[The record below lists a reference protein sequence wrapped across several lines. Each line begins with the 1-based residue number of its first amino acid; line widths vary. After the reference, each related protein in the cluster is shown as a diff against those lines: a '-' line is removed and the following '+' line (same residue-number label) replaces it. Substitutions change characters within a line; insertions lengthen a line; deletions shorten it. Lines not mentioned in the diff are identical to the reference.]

1 MDINSCGNS
10 GVTIKPPLALPSGT
24 IQVAPPGTLTIA
36 EGESETFRV
45 KLSTAPSADV
55 TISLSKT
62 NDDISLDKTSLTFT
76 TSNFATEQEVS
87 VSADEDADTANDS
100 DTITLSASGGI
111 TAPNVTKAVS
121 VTDTTP
127 PSGTIQVNP
136 PGTLS
141 VNEGGSET
149 FRVRLSTAPN
159 ANVTISLTKT
169 NDDIRLDKTSLTFT
183 TSNFAT
189 EQEVSVSADEDADT
203 ANDSDTITLSAS
215 GGITAPNVTKAVS
228 VTDTTPPSGT
238 IQVNPPG
245 TLSVNE
251 GGSETFRV
259 RLSTAP
265 NANVTISLT
274 KTNDDI
280 RLDKTSLTFT
290 TSNFATEQ
298 EVSVSADEDADTA
311 NDSDTITLSA
321 SGGIT
326 APNVTK
332 AVSVTDTTPPSGTIQ
347 VNPPGTL
354 SVNEGG
360 SETFRV
366 RLSTAPNANVTISL
380 TKTNDDIRLDKTS
393 LTFTTSNFATEQEV
407 SVSADEDAD
416 TANDSDTIT
425 LSASGGITAPNVTKA
440 VSVTDT
446 TPPSGTIQVNPP
458 GTLSVNEG
466 GSETF
471 RVRLSTAPN
480 ANVTISLS
488 KTNDDISLDKTSLTF
503 TTSNFATEQ
512 EVSVSADE
520 DADTANDSDTIT
532 LSASGGITAPNVTKA
547 VSVTDT
553 TPPSG
558 TIQVNPPGTLS
569 VNEGGS
575 ETFRVRLSTAPNAN
589 VTISLSKTNDDI
601 SLDKTSLTFTTSN
614 FATEQEV
621 SVSADED
628 ADTANDSDTITLS
641 ASGGITA
648 PNVTKAVSVTD
659 TTPPSGTIQVNPPG
673 TLSVNEGGS
682 ETFRVR
688 LSTAPNAN
696 VTISLSKTNDDIT
709 LDKTSLTFST
719 SDWDD
724 EQTVTVNADED
735 ADTANDSDTITLSAS
750 GGITA
755 PNVTKAVTVTDN
767 DGSSTPSGTIVLSD
781 TTTLNI
787 DEGGSGSFEVSL
799 SAAPNANVRVSLTKT
814 NSDITLSPSSLTF
827 DTSNYGTGQRVTVN
841 AAEDAD
847 TTNDSDTITLTAS
860 GGITAPQVRKSV
872 SVTDNDGSSTPSG
885 TIVLS
890 DTRTLTIDEGGSG
903 SFEVSLS
910 AAPNANVRVS
920 LTKTNSDITLSP
932 SSLTFDTSNY
942 GTGQRVTVNAAEDA
956 DTTNDSD
963 TITLTASGGITAP
976 RVTKSVSV
984 RDNDSP
990 TTPPTT
996 NPYDG
1001 TLVFL
1006 PEGNITI
1013 DEESRQTV
1021 SVKLSKRPT
1030 DTVSVLVSKTS
1041 NTFGIG
1047 FSREGMVFTETNWD
1061 RYQSIDI
1068 IAHKDSDKSD
1078 DSHFVAFEFAGKRI
1092 LRSVI
1097 VRDND
1102 KESLRSQAL
1111 ALPPPT
1117 SGDSATLRIRCLQ
1130 DSPCSVALDCSAQAD
1145 GEVFQGRL
1153 PQPIPAWGTASLSV
1167 QDIQAYTG
1175 GKSWSGKG
1183 RLGCALRSSATIGS
1197 QVWTR
1202 SGNGVL
1208 VNNSAM
1214 IRSVAEGGVHR
1225 ADIESIPSPDSSDES
1240 NIRIRCNSQEGD
1252 CFETAFV
1259 CYTDDGSRYEWSL
1272 GRIERLN
1279 TRHLQ
1284 SEELASGIGYRWE
1297 GLGLTCEV
1305 RSSRHFTAQVLT
1317 RTGGGGALVNNS
1329 ATGVR

>member
-1 MDINSCGNS
+1 MEDDDTEDETVKVIPRYRRGNVS
-10 GVTIKPPLALPSGT
+10 RSVLVT
-24 IQVAPPGTLTIA
+24 
-36 EGESETFRV
+36 
-45 KLSTAPSADV
+45 
-55 TISLSKT
+55 
-62 NDDISLDKTSLTFT
+62 
-76 TSNFATEQEVS
+76 
-87 VSADEDADTANDS
+87 
-100 DTITLSASGGI
+100 
-111 TAPNVTKAVS
+111 VS
-121 VTDTTP
+121 VTDNDP
-127 PSGTIQVNP
+127 PSGTIV
-136 PGTLS
+136 LS
-141 VNEGGSET
+141 DSNTALSIDEGGSET
-149 FRVRLSTAPN
+149 FDVSLSTAPN

-169 NDDIRLDKTSLTFT
+169 NADIDLDKTSLSFS
-183 TSNFAT
+183 TSNWNQTQTITVTA
-189 EQEVSVSADEDADT
+189 SEDDDT
-203 ANDSDTITLSAS
+203 TDDSDTITLSAT
-215 GGITAPNVTKAVS
+215 GGITAPEVTKAVS
-228 VTDTTPPSGT
+228 VTDNDAPSGT
-238 IQVNPPG
+238 IV
-245 TLSVNE
+245 LSDANTALSIDE
-251 GGSETFRV
+251 GGSGSFDV
-259 RLSTAP
+259 SLSTAP
-265 NANVTISLT
+265 NANVTVSLT
-274 KTNDDI
+274 KTNADIDLDKTSLSFSTSNWNQTQTITVTAGEDDDTTDDSDTITLSATGGIDAADVTKSVSVTDNDAPSGTIVLSDANRALSIDEGGSGTFEVSLSTAPNANVTVSLSKTNDDITLSPSSLTFTTTDYGAKSVTVNAAEDADTTDDSDTITLSATGGIDADDVTKSVSVTDNDAPSGTIVLSDSNTALSIDEGGSGSFEVSLSTAPNANVTVSLSKTNDDI
-280 RLDKTSLTFT
+280 RLDKTSLSFN
-290 TSNFATEQ
+290 TSNWNQTQTITVNA
-298 EVSVSADEDADTA
+298 AEDADTT
-311 NDSDTITLSA
+311 NDSDTITLTA
-321 SGGIT
+321 SGGID

-332 AVSVTDTTPPSGTIQ
+332 SVSVTD
-347 VNPPGTL
+347 
-354 SVNEGG
+354 
-360 SETFRV
+360 
-366 RLSTAPNANVTISL
+366 
-380 TKTNDDIRLDKTS
+380 NDD
-393 LTFTTSNFATEQEV
+393 
-407 SVSADEDAD
+407 
-416 TANDSDTIT
+416 
-425 LSASGGITAPNVTKA
+425 APA
-440 VSVTDT
+440 
-446 TPPSGTIQVNPP
+446 
-458 GTLSVNEG
+458 
-466 GSETF
+466 
-471 RVRLSTAPN
+471 
-480 ANVTISLS
+480 
-488 KTNDDISLDKTSLTF
+488 
-503 TTSNFATEQ
+503 
-512 EVSVSADE
+512 
-520 DADTANDSDTIT
+520 
-532 LSASGGITAPNVTKA
+532 
-547 VSVTDT
+547 
-553 TPPSG
+553 
-558 TIQVNPPGTLS
+558 
-569 VNEGGS
+569 
-575 ETFRVRLSTAPNAN
+575 
-589 VTISLSKTNDDI
+589 
-601 SLDKTSLTFTTSN
+601 
-614 FATEQEV
+614 
-621 SVSADED
+621 
-628 ADTANDSDTITLS
+628 
-641 ASGGITA
+641 
-648 PNVTKAVSVTD
+648 
-659 TTPPSGTIQVNPPG
+659 
-673 TLSVNEGGS
+673 
-682 ETFRVR
+682 
-688 LSTAPNAN
+688 
-696 VTISLSKTNDDIT
+696 
-709 LDKTSLTFST
+709 
-719 SDWDD
+719 
-724 EQTVTVNADED
+724 
-735 ADTANDSDTITLSAS
+735 
-750 GGITA
+750 
-755 PNVTKAVTVTDN
+755 
-767 DGSSTPSGTIVLSD
+767 PSGTIVLSD

-787 DEGGSGSFEVSL
+787 DEGGSESFEVSL

-827 DTSNYGTGQRVTVN
+827 DTSNYGTAQRVTVN

-885 TIVLS
+885 TIQVTPS
-890 DTRTLTIDEGGSG
+890 RTLTIAEGSSG

-1006 PEGNITI
+1006 PAGNITI
-1013 DEESRQTV
+1013 DEEDRQTI

-1030 DTVSVLVSKTS
+1030 DTVSVLISKTS

-1092 LRSVI
+1092 LRSVV

-1175 GKSWSGKG
+1175 GKSWAGKG

-1252 CFETAFV
+1252 CFETSFV

-1284 SEELASGIGYRWE
+1284 SEELARGIGYRWE
-1297 GLGLTCEV
+1297 GLGLVCEV

>member
-1 MDINSCGNS
+1 MTIAEGGQATFEVRLTTRPSTDITVETVASAGITSDTDPNTAGTQTTLAFPANSWNVYQMVTVSALHDGDTDDETARVLIEGVGGDYHERVAAVTVTITDDDKPTIVLSDTQTLSIDEGGSGTFSVSLSAAPNADVTVSLTKTNSDITLSPTSLPFTTTEFGAKSVTVNAAEDDDAVDDTDTITLSATGYTPVTKSVDIDDNDTAAIDVNPPSLTIAEGGQTTFQVKLATQPS
-10 GVTIKPPLALPSGT
+10 GVVRVFISASDASLLGFDFDPNTVGSQSSKNFGPTSSTNVVAWDAYQTVTVSATHDNDTDNESVTISASGSLTAPAEEYRLITAAVAATIIDDDGPPPSGT
-24 IQVAPPGTLTIA
+24 IQVTPSDTLTIA
-36 EGESETFRV
+36 EGGSGTFRV
-45 KLSTAPSADV
+45 RLSVAPNANV

-62 NDDISLDKTSLTFT
+62 NSDITLSPSSLTFS

-87 VSADEDADTANDS
+87 VSADEDADTTNDS

-127 PSGTIQVNP
+127 PTGTIQVTP
-136 PGTLS
+136 SDTLTIA
-141 VNEGGSET
+141 EGGSGT

-159 ANVTISLTKT
+159 ANVTISLSKT
-169 NDDIRLDKTSLTFT
+169 NSDITLSPSSLTFS

-203 ANDSDTITLSAS
+203 TNDSDTITLSAS

-228 VTDTTPPSGT
+228 VTDTTPPTGT
-238 IQVNPPG
+238 IQVTPSD
-245 TLSVNE
+245 TLTIAE
-251 GGSETFRV
+251 GGSGTFRV
-259 RLSTAP
+259 RLSVAP
-265 NANVTISLT
+265 NANVTISLS
-274 KTNDDI
+274 KTNSDI
-280 RLDKTSLTFT
+280 TLSPSSLTFS

-298 EVSVSADEDADTA
+298 EVSVSADEDADTT

-332 AVSVTDTTPPSGTIQ
+332 AVSVTDTTPPTGTIQ
-347 VNPPGTL
+347 VTPSDTL
-354 SVNEGG
+354 TIAEGG
-360 SETFRV
+360 S
-366 RLSTAPNANVTISL
+366 
-380 TKTNDDIRLDKTS
+380 
-393 LTFTTSNFATEQEV
+393 
-407 SVSADEDAD
+407 
-416 TANDSDTIT
+416 
-425 LSASGGITAPNVTKA
+425 G
-440 VSVTDT
+440 
-446 TPPSGTIQVNPP
+446 
-458 GTLSVNEG
+458 
-466 GSETF
+466 TF

-488 KTNDDISLDKTSLTF
+488 KTNSDITLSPSSLTF
-503 TTSNFATEQ
+503 STSNFATEQ

-520 DADTANDSDTIT
+520 DADTT
-532 LSASGGITAPNVTKA
+532 
-547 VSVTDT
+547 
-553 TPPSG
+553 
-558 TIQVNPPGTLS
+558 
-569 VNEGGS
+569 
-575 ETFRVRLSTAPNAN
+575 
-589 VTISLSKTNDDI
+589 
-601 SLDKTSLTFTTSN
+601 
-614 FATEQEV
+614 
-621 SVSADED
+621 
-628 ADTANDSDTITLS
+628 
-641 ASGGITA
+641 
-648 PNVTKAVSVTD
+648 
-659 TTPPSGTIQVNPPG
+659 
-673 TLSVNEGGS
+673 
-682 ETFRVR
+682 
-688 LSTAPNAN
+688 
-696 VTISLSKTNDDIT
+696 
-709 LDKTSLTFST
+709 
-719 SDWDD
+719 
-724 EQTVTVNADED
+724 
-735 ADTANDSDTITLSAS
+735 NDSDTITLSAS

-767 DGSSTPSGTIVLSD
+767 DGSSTPSGTIQVTPSR
-781 TTTLNI
+781 TLTI
-787 DEGGSGSFEVSL
+787 AEGSSGSFDVSL

-827 DTSNYGTGQRVTVN
+827 TTSNYGTGQRVTVN

-847 TTNDSDTITLTAS
+847 TTNDADTITLTAS
-860 GGITAPQVRKSV
+860 GGISAPQVR
-872 SVTDNDGSSTPSG
+872 
-885 TIVLS
+885 
-890 DTRTLTIDEGGSG
+890 
-903 SFEVSLS
+903 
-910 AAPNANVRVS
+910 
-920 LTKTNSDITLSP
+920 
-932 SSLTFDTSNY
+932 
-942 GTGQRVTVNAAEDA
+942 
-956 DTTNDSD
+956 
-963 TITLTASGGITAP
+963 
-976 RVTKSVSV
+976 KSVSV

-990 TTPPTT
+990 RPPPT

-1006 PEGNITI
+1006 PAGNITI
-1013 DEESRQTV
+1013 DEEDRQTV

-1030 DTVSVLVSKTS
+1030 DTVSVLISKTS

-1047 FSREGMVFTETNWD
+1047 FSREGMVFTPTNWD

-1078 DSHFVAFEFAGKRI
+1078 DSHFVSFEFAGKRI
-1092 LRSVI
+1092 LRSVV

-1130 DSPCSVALDCSAQAD
+1130 DSPCAVALDCSAQAD

-1153 PQPIPAWGTASLSV
+1153 PEPIPAWGTASLSV

-1252 CFETAFV
+1252 CFETSFV

-1284 SEELASGIGYRWE
+1284 SEELARGIGYRWD

>member
-1 MDINSCGNS
+1 MNDDDTENENVRIVSRYNKGNLS
-10 GVTIKPPLALPSGT
+10 SSSTVSVEVIDDDDQPSGT
-24 IQVAPPGTLTIA
+24 IVLSDSNTALSIDEGGSETFDVSLGGAAPTSNVTVNLAKTNTDVTLSPTSLTFTPQNYGTGQTVTVNAAEDDDAVDDTDTITLSATGYTPVTKSVAIDDDEGPAIIVDPTSLTVA
-36 EGESETFRV
+36 EGGQATFRV
-45 KLSTAPSADV
+45 KLATQPLAASISVGATSPDSSITIDAKPNTAGLQESLSFGATNPWNVYQMMSVSAAHDDDMDDESFVITLSGLRGEYLGVTGTVNLTVTDDDKPSGTIVLSDANRALSIDEGGSGTFEVSLSTAPNANV
-55 TISLSKT
+55 TVSLSKT
-62 NDDISLDKTSLTFT
+62 NDDITLSPSSLTFD
-76 TSNFATEQEVS
+76 TSNYGTTQTVT
-87 VSADEDADTANDS
+87 VSAREDADTANDS

-121 VTDTTP
+121 VTDNDT
-127 PSGTIQVNP
+127 PSGTIV
-136 PGTLS
+136 LS
-141 VNEGGSET
+141 DSNTALTIDEGGSGT
-149 FRVRLSTAPN
+149 FDVSLSTAPTADVTVSLALAN
-159 ANVTISLTKT
+159 ANS
-169 NDDIRLDKTSLTFT
+169 DITLDKTSLTFD
-183 TSNFAT
+183 TSNYGT
-189 EQEVSVSADEDADT
+189 TQTVTVSAREDADT

-228 VTDTTPPSGT
+228 VTDNDTPSGT
-238 IQVNPPG
+238 IV
-245 TLSVNE
+245 LSDSNRALTIDE
-251 GGSETFRV
+251 GGSGSFEV
-259 RLSTAP
+259 SLSAAP
-265 NANVTISLT
+265 NANVRVSLT
-274 KTNDDI
+274 KTNSDI
-280 RLDKTSLTFT
+280 TLSPSSLTFD
-290 TSNFATEQ
+290 TSNYGTGQRVTVNAAQ
-298 EVSVSADEDADTA
+298 DADTT

-321 SGGIT
+321 SGGID
-326 APNVTK
+326 ADDVTK
-332 AVSVTDTTPPSGTIQ
+332 SVSVTDDDD
-347 VNPPGTL
+347 
-354 SVNEGG
+354 
-360 SETFRV
+360 
-366 RLSTAPNANVTISL
+366 AP
-380 TKTNDDIRLDKTS
+380 
-393 LTFTTSNFATEQEV
+393 
-407 SVSADEDAD
+407 
-416 TANDSDTIT
+416 
-425 LSASGGITAPNVTKA
+425 
-440 VSVTDT
+440 
-446 TPPSGTIQVNPP
+446 
-458 GTLSVNEG
+458 
-466 GSETF
+466 
-471 RVRLSTAPN
+471 
-480 ANVTISLS
+480 
-488 KTNDDISLDKTSLTF
+488 
-503 TTSNFATEQ
+503 
-512 EVSVSADE
+512 
-520 DADTANDSDTIT
+520 
-532 LSASGGITAPNVTKA
+532 
-547 VSVTDT
+547 
-553 TPPSG
+553 
-558 TIQVNPPGTLS
+558 
-569 VNEGGS
+569 
-575 ETFRVRLSTAPNAN
+575 
-589 VTISLSKTNDDI
+589 
-601 SLDKTSLTFTTSN
+601 
-614 FATEQEV
+614 
-621 SVSADED
+621 
-628 ADTANDSDTITLS
+628 
-641 ASGGITA
+641 
-648 PNVTKAVSVTD
+648 
-659 TTPPSGTIQVNPPG
+659 
-673 TLSVNEGGS
+673 
-682 ETFRVR
+682 
-688 LSTAPNAN
+688 
-696 VTISLSKTNDDIT
+696 
-709 LDKTSLTFST
+709 
-719 SDWDD
+719 
-724 EQTVTVNADED
+724 
-735 ADTANDSDTITLSAS
+735 
-750 GGITA
+750 
-755 PNVTKAVTVTDN
+755 
-767 DGSSTPSGTIVLSD
+767 TPSGTIVLSD

-787 DEGGSGSFEVSL
+787 DEGGSGTFEVSL

-860 GGITAPQVRKSV
+860 GGITAPPVRKSV

-885 TIVLS
+885 TIQVTPS
-890 DTRTLTIDEGGSG
+890 RTLTIDEGGSG
-903 SFEVSLS
+903 TFDVSLS

-932 SSLTFDTSNY
+932 SSLTFTTSNY

-990 TTPPTT
+990 TPPTT

-1006 PEGNITI
+1006 PAGNITI
-1013 DEESRQTV
+1013 DEEDRQTV

-1030 DTVSVLVSKTS
+1030 DTVSVLISKTS

-1047 FSREGMVFTETNWD
+1047 FSREGMVFTPTNWD

-1078 DSHFVAFEFAGKRI
+1078 DSHFVSFEFAGKRI
-1092 LRSVI
+1092 LRSVV

-1102 KESLRSQAL
+1102 KESIRSQAL

-1175 GKSWSGKG
+1175 GKSWAGKG

-1252 CFETAFV
+1252 CFETSFV

-1284 SEELASGIGYRWE
+1284 SEELARGIGYRWE
-1297 GLGLTCEV
+1297 GLGLVCEV
-1305 RSSRHFTAQVLT
+1305 RSSRRFTAQVLT

>member
-1 MDINSCGNS
+1 MDDDDTEDENVVVRLQHQRGNAS
-10 GVTIKPPLALPSGT
+10 DSQDITVTVTDTTPPSGT
-24 IQVAPPGTLTIA
+24 IQVTPSDTLSIDEGGSGTFDV
-36 EGESETFRV
+36 S
-45 KLSTAPSADV
+45 LSTAPNANV
-55 TISLSKT
+55 TVSLSKT
-62 NDDISLDKTSLTFT
+62 NDDITLSPSSLTFTTTDYGAKSVTVNAAEDADTTDDSDTITLSATGGIDADDVTKSVSVTDNDAPSGTIVLSDSNRALTIDEGGSGTFDVSLSTAPNANVTVSLAKTNSDITLSQTSLTFT
-76 TSNFATEQEVS
+76 TTEFGAKSVTVNAAEDDDAVDDSDTITLSATGYTPVTKSVDVDDKDTAAIDVDTTSLTVTEGGQATFQVRLRYRPSDGVFITLTPSNSLATVDANPNVNGNQGSLNFVPNNPVNNNS
-87 VSADEDADTANDS
+87 FVWNQYQTVTVSAAHDDDTDDESVNIRVRASGDSAAEEYRSKTASVAVTITDDDKPSGTIVLSDANTALSIDEGGSETFDVSLSTAPNANVTVSLSKTNDDITLSPSSLTFTTTDYGAKSVTVNAAEDADTSDDS

-111 TAPNVTKAVS
+111 DADDVTKSVS
-121 VTDTTP
+121 VTDNDA
-127 PSGTIQVNP
+127 PSGTIV
-136 PGTLS
+136 LS
-141 VNEGGSET
+141 DANRALSIDEGGSGT
-149 FRVRLSTAPN
+149 FEVSLSTAPN
-159 ANVTISLTKT
+159 ANVT
-169 NDDIRLDKTSLTFT
+169 
-183 TSNFAT
+183 
-189 EQEVSVSADEDADT
+189 V
-203 ANDSDTITLSAS
+203 
-215 GGITAPNVTKAVS
+215 
-228 VTDTTPPSGT
+228 
-238 IQVNPPG
+238 
-245 TLSVNE
+245 
-251 GGSETFRV
+251 
-259 RLSTAP
+259 
-265 NANVTISLT
+265 
-274 KTNDDI
+274 
-280 RLDKTSLTFT
+280 
-290 TSNFATEQ
+290 
-298 EVSVSADEDADTA
+298 
-311 NDSDTITLSA
+311 
-321 SGGIT
+321 
-326 APNVTK
+326 
-332 AVSVTDTTPPSGTIQ
+332 
-347 VNPPGTL
+347 
-354 SVNEGG
+354 
-360 SETFRV
+360 
-366 RLSTAPNANVTISL
+366 
-380 TKTNDDIRLDKTS
+380 
-393 LTFTTSNFATEQEV
+393 
-407 SVSADEDAD
+407 
-416 TANDSDTIT
+416 
-425 LSASGGITAPNVTKA
+425 
-440 VSVTDT
+440 
-446 TPPSGTIQVNPP
+446 
-458 GTLSVNEG
+458 
-466 GSETF
+466 
-471 RVRLSTAPN
+471 
-480 ANVTISLS
+480 
-488 KTNDDISLDKTSLTF
+488 
-503 TTSNFATEQ
+503 
-512 EVSVSADE
+512 
-520 DADTANDSDTIT
+520 
-532 LSASGGITAPNVTKA
+532 
-547 VSVTDT
+547 
-553 TPPSG
+553 
-558 TIQVNPPGTLS
+558 
-569 VNEGGS
+569 
-575 ETFRVRLSTAPNAN
+575 
-589 VTISLSKTNDDI
+589 
-601 SLDKTSLTFTTSN
+601 
-614 FATEQEV
+614 
-621 SVSADED
+621 
-628 ADTANDSDTITLS
+628 
-641 ASGGITA
+641 
-648 PNVTKAVSVTD
+648 
-659 TTPPSGTIQVNPPG
+659 
-673 TLSVNEGGS
+673 
-682 ETFRVR
+682 
-688 LSTAPNAN
+688 
-696 VTISLSKTNDDIT
+696 SLSKTNDDIT
-709 LDKTSLTFST
+709 LSPSSLTFTTTDYGAKS
-719 SDWDD
+719 
-724 EQTVTVNADED
+724 VTVNADED
-735 ADTANDSDTITLSAS
+735 ADTTDDSDTITLTAS
-750 GGITA
+750 GGIDA
-755 PNVTKAVTVTDN
+755 PNVTKSVSVTDN
-767 DGSSTPSGTIVLSD
+767 DDAPAPSGTIVLSD

-787 DEGGSGSFEVSL
+787 DEGGSESFEVSL

-847 TTNDSDTITLTAS
+847 TTNDSDIITLSAS

-885 TIVLS
+885 TIQVTPS
-890 DTRTLTIDEGGSG
+890 RTLTIAEGSSG
-903 SFEVSLS
+903 SFDVSLS

-1006 PEGNITI
+1006 PAGNITI
-1013 DEESRQTV
+1013 DEEDRQTV

-1030 DTVSVLVSKTS
+1030 DTVSVLISKTS

-1047 FSREGMVFTETNWD
+1047 FSREGMVFTPTNWD

-1078 DSHFVAFEFAGKRI
+1078 DSHFVSFEFAGKRI
-1092 LRSVI
+1092 LRSVV

-1183 RLGCALRSSATIGS
+1183 RLGCALRSSANIGS

-1252 CFETAFV
+1252 CFETSFV

-1284 SEELASGIGYRWE
+1284 SEELARGIGYRWE